1 MNLVLS
7 LVGAGG
13 LLGSA
18 VQRRATA
25 RGTGLIPFTGLP
37 WSDPHETIGI
47 IDRHHEAMLA
57 KGFFHDTR
65 WVVMWCAGGGSVGAG
80 RESMLAETRLV
91 AGLAASVRRLAN
103 RARIDTIFSFA
114 SSAGAIWSGAD
125 QPVLTEQS
133 PPAPWHPYGEAK
145 LEQERILAEEVE
157 GSHRLRVRLA
167 RISNLYGP
175 EPDHHPPSGLP
186 GHLVTNALRRIPTS
200 IYVPMDTQRDYIYV
214 DHAADLMLDDAIAG
228 LSNASGTSEV
238 DLVAAGSSH
247 TITSLTATLTHVLTR
262 RVPLTIGFSPLA
274 SKQPRILSFQSSK
287 RDLRSLNTVALEVGL
302 QRLINTRLAG
312 SR

>member
-1 MNLVLS
+1 MKLVLS

-18 VQRRATA
+18 VQRRAAT
-25 RGTGLIPFTGLP
+25 RGTELVPFTGLP
-37 WSDPHETIGI
+37 WSDPQETVGI
-47 IDRHHEAMLA
+47 IDRHHEAMVE
-57 KGFFHDTR
+57 KGFFDDAR

-80 RESMLAETRLV
+80 PESMLAETRLV
-91 AGLAASVRRLAN
+91 AGLATSVRRLASK
-103 RARIDTIFSFA
+103 ARIDTTFSFA
-114 SSAGAIWSGAD
+114 SSGGAIWSGAG
-125 QPVLTEQS
+125 QPVLTEES
-133 PPAPWHPYGEAK
+133 PPVPWHPYGEAK

-157 GSHRLRVRLA
+157 GSRWLRVRLA

-175 EPDHHPPSGLP
+175 EPAQHPPSGLP
-186 GHLVTNALRRIPTS
+186 GHLVTNALRRVPTS

-214 DHAADLMLDDAIAG
+214 DHAADLMLDDAMDG
-228 LSNASGTSEV
+228 LSDAPGTSKV

-247 TITSLTATLTHVLTR
+247 TISSLAATLTHVLTR

-274 SKQPRILSFQSSK
+274 SKQPRILSFQSLK

-302 QRLINTRLAG
+302 QRLVNTRLAG
-312 SR
+312 PR